1 MAVVDPHGMASH
13 DQSIRKQI
21 SMSNL
26 LEQLL
31 RIVVVFERLTIVDDK
46 LFDADELALRKHI
59 H

>member
-1 MAVVDPHGMASH
+1 MAVVDPHGMANH
-13 DQSIRKQI
+13 DQSIRKQTT
-21 SMSNL
+21 MSNL

-46 LFDADELALRKHI
+46 LFGADELALRKHI